1 VVRLAYTKSGES
13 NVTKRLH
20 ITIRGAVQGVG
31 FRPFVYR
38 LATGMS
44 LPGWVVN
51 SSQGVFIEVEG
62 EKQVLDAFLLRI
74 EKEKPDRSFIQSL
87 EFSVLDP
94 IGYAEFEIRRS
105 DGGGEKTALI
115 LPDIAT
121 CPDCL
126 SEIFDP
132 LNRRY
137 LYPFTN
143 CTNCGPRF
151 TIIEA
156 LPYDRPNTSMKIF
169 QMCDD
174 CLREYESPLDRRFH
188 AQPNACPKCGP
199 HLELWDEDGRILSSH
214 YDSLLEAADAIRHG
228 KIVAVKGI
236 GGFQLIVDARNNG
249 AVLRL
254 RERKHRE
261 EKPLA
266 LMYPTL
272 KAVKVDCAV
281 SELEERLLVSPESP
295 IVLLSRHTPTSNFEF
310 RNSNLGISSSV
321 APNNPYLG
329 VMLPYTPLHHI
340 LLKELGF
347 PVVATSGN
355 LSDEPICTDEGEALK
370 RLSGIADL
378 FLVHNRPIVRHV
390 DDSVVRVLM
399 GRESVMRRAR
409 GYAPLPIHTVVSSE
423 TPLMAVGA
431 HLKNTVALS
440 NRGNVFISQH
450 IGDLETEEAHRA
462 FQNVCQ
468 DLPVLYASKPEF
480 IVCDMHPAY
489 LSTQYAKAQSTQVVE
504 VQHHYAHIASCMAE
518 NELDGTVLGVSW
530 DGTGYGLDG
539 TVWGGE
545 FLLTTE
551 SSFHR
556 VASFRQFRL
565 PGAERAIKEPR
576 RAAMGV
582 LYEIL
587 GDKLFERTN
596 IPVLHSFAE
605 SELKVLRQ
613 AVARSVNSPQTS
625 SVGRLFDAVA
635 SIIGLR
641 QYVNF
646 EGQAAME
653 LEFAMEG
660 TESDEAYQFRTSNH
674 EHGIRSGPKSDSAIH
689 NPKSAIII
697 DWEPM
702 ILEVL
707 DDARQKVSCSIISA
721 KFHNTLVEVIV
732 EIAKRIQ
739 EERIVLSGGC
749 FQNKYLAERTVRRL
763 EALGFQPYWHQ
774 RVPPNDGGIALGQ
787 VYAAIR
793 LHSRDSSTFRSSRP
807 SAILESRS
815 LPDLDY
821 DEELY
826 S

>member
-1 VVRLAYTKSGES
+1 MVRLARAKSGEPS
-13 NVTKRLH
+13 VTKRLR
-20 ITIRGAVQGVG
+20 ITVHGAVQGVG

-38 LATGMS
+38 LATGMN
-44 LPGWVVN
+44 LPGWVLN
-51 SSQGVFIEVEG
+51 SCQGVFIEVEG
-62 EKQVLDAFLLRI
+62 EKQALDAFLLRI

-94 IGYAEFEIRRS
+94 IGYTEFEIRHGDRAGKKS
-105 DGGGEKTALI
+105 ALI
-115 LPDIAT
+115 LPDIAI

-126 SEIFDP
+126 GEIFDP
-132 LNRRY
+132 ANRRY

-156 LPYDRPNTSMKIF
+156 LPYDRLNTSMKKF
-169 QMCDD
+169 EMCDD
-174 CLREYESPLDRRFH
+174 CRREYEDPLDRRFH
-188 AQPNACPKCGP
+188 AQPNACPTCGP
-199 HLELWDEDGRILSSH
+199 HLELWNESGRILSAH
-214 YDSLLEAADAIRHG
+214 HDSLLEAADAIQHG
-228 KIVAVKGI
+228 KIVAVKGL
-236 GGFQLIVDARNNG
+236 GGFHLIVDARSDR
-249 AVLRL
+249 AVKRL

-266 LMYPTL
+266 LMYPSL
-272 KAVKVDCAV
+272 DVVKADCVA
-281 SELEERLLVSPESP
+281 SKLEERLLLSPESP
-295 IVLLSRHTPTSNFEF
+295 ITLLSRKSEIE
-310 RNSNLGISSSV
+310 NSKSEIASSV
-321 APNNPYLG
+321 APHNPYLG

-340 LLKELGF
+340 LMRELDF

-355 LSDEPICTDEGEALK
+355 LSDEPICTDEAEALK

-409 GYAPLPIHTVVSSE
+409 GYAPLPIRVGAFHE
-423 TPLMAVGA
+423 KPLLAVGA

-440 NRGNVFISQH
+440 NGENVFISQH
-450 IGDLETEEAHRA
+450 VGDLETEEAHRA
-462 FQNVCQ
+462 FQDVCR
-468 DLPVLYASKPEF
+468 DLPVLYDSRPEL
-480 IVCDMHPAY
+480 IICDMHPAY
-489 LSTQYAKAQSTQVVE
+489 LSTQYAKTQSTQVVD

-518 NELDGTVLGVSW
+518 NELDGTILGVSW

-545 FLLTTE
+545 FLLSDD
-551 SSFHR
+551 SSFQR

-576 RAAMGV
+576 RAAIGV
-582 LYEIL
+582 LYSIFGE
-587 GDKLFERTN
+587 KLFERRD
-596 IPVLHSFAE
+596 IPVLESFKG
-605 SELKVLRQ
+605 SELKLLRQ
-613 AVARSVNSPQTS
+613 ILIRNVNSPLTS
-625 SVGRLFDAVA
+625 SAGRLFDAVA
-635 SIIGLR
+635 SLVGLR
-641 QYVNF
+641 QRVSF

-653 LEFAMEG
+653 LEFAIGG
-660 TESDEAYQFRTSNH
+660 TQTDEAYEFRASDCGNGVENGTKRTST
-674 EHGIRSGPKSDSAIH
+674 ID
-689 NPKSAIII
+689 NPLSMIIV

-702 ILEVL
+702 ILGVL
-707 DDARQKVSCSIISA
+707 DDVRQKVSRSIISA

-732 EIAKRIQ
+732 EIAKRI
-739 EERIVLSGGC
+739 EEKRIVLSGGC
-749 FQNKYLAERTVRRL
+749 FQNKYLTERTVRRL
-763 EALGFQPYWHQ
+763 EATGFRPYWHQ

-793 LHSRDSSTFRSSRP
+793 SHSRAGTIPPGLRSST
-807 SAILESRS
+807 IVESHS
-815 LPDLDY
+815 LPGFNC